1 MNNNKLQVLIISLIM
16 SVLYSKDLHAQNYNI
31 KDSVLKVSSIQV
43 QYSHY
48 MPGGDMKVRFGN
60 NSMVGVGFL
69 QKTNRNYF
77 WGAELNYLYGGDVK
91 EKYVLDSL
99 RTIRGQIISRDGGY
113 GDVRMFERGFS
124 THVKAGKLFPVF
136 GSNKNSGILVLLGV
150 GFLQHRMHIEV
161 IDENVKSLDGDRR
174 KGYDRLTNG
183 ISFSQ
188 FVGYWY
194 MSNNRRLNAFVGLDF
209 HQALTENRRDWDYH
223 AQRKLDEKR
232 LDMLSGLKVGI
243 VLPLY
248 KRMPKDY
255 YFR

>member
-1 MNNNKLQVLIISLIM
+1 MNIKKLQILIICLIM
-16 SVLYSKDLHAQNYNI
+16 SVLYSQDVNAQNYNV
-31 KDSVLKVSSIQV
+31 KDSILKVSSIQV

-48 MPGGDMKVRFGN
+48 IPGGDMKVRFGN

-69 QKTNRNYF
+69 KKTKNNYF
-77 WGAELNYLYGGDVK
+77 WGAEINYLYGGDVK
-91 EKYVLDSL
+91 EKNVLDSL
-99 RTIRGQIISRDGGY
+99 RTIRGQIISKEGGY

-136 GSNKNSGILVLLGV
+136 GSNKNSGIIVLLGV
-150 GFLQHRMHIEV
+150 GFLEHKMHIEV
-161 IDENVKSLDGDRR
+161 IDANVKALEGDKR

-183 ISFSQ
+183 LSLSQ

-194 MSNNRRLNAFVGLDF
+194 MSNNRRLNAYVGFDF
-209 HQALTENRRDWDYH
+209 HQAFTENRRDWDFH

-232 LDMLSGLKVGI
+232 VDQLSGIKVGI

>member
-1 MNNNKLQVLIISLIM
+1 MNIKKIQILIICLIM
-16 SVLYSKDLHAQNYNI
+16 SALCSSESNAQNYNI
-31 KDSVLKVSSIQV
+31 KDSILKVSSIQV
-43 QYSHY
+43 QYSYHL
-48 MPGGDMKVRFGN
+48 PGADMKVRFGN
-60 NSMVGVGFL
+60 SSMVGVGFL
-69 QKTNRNYF
+69 QKTSKNYL
-77 WGAELNYLYGGDVK
+77 WGAEINYLYGGDVK

-99 RTIRGQIISRDGGY
+99 RTIRGQIINREGGY

-136 GSNKNSGILVLLGV
+136 GSNKNSGIIVLLGV
-150 GFLQHRMHIEV
+150 GFLQHKMQIEV
-161 IDENVKSLDGDRR
+161 IEENVKALDGDRR
-174 KGYDRLTNG
+174 KGYDRLSNG

-209 HQALTENRRDWDYH
+209 QQAFTENRRDWDYH
-223 AQRKLDEKR
+223 AQRKLEEKR
-232 LDMLSGLKVGI
+232 ADMLSGLKVGI